1 VRFGVPPLQGNKR
14 IVLYHDSEILEFRR
28 IMSSSGSTESR
39 RVIKELVSIG
49 NYRFEI
55 EITLASRVAMGYR
68 MLLGR
73 KASIDRFV
81 VDSSGSFLHGNYD
94 QEEL

>member
-1 VRFGVPPLQGNKR
+1 
-14 IVLYHDSEILEFRR
+14 
-28 IMSSSGSTESR
+28 
-39 RVIKELVSIG
+39 
-49 NYRFEI
+49 
-55 EITLASRVAMGYR
+55 MGYR

>member
-1 VRFGVPPLQGNKR
+1 MIR
-14 IVLYHDSEILEFRR
+14 
-28 IMSSSGSTESR
+28 SSGESTESR
-39 RVIKELVSIG
+39 CLIKELVSIG

-73 KASIDRFV
+73 EAIIDRFV
-81 VDSSGSFLHGNYD
+81 VDSSGSACAFPVSAVVD
-94 QEEL
+94 